1 MVLGTD
7 QLSAPAMS
15 THIQLDGLNGFR
27 SSGELI
33 DLDPGRSIQ
42 PSSGGTSHLSAAR
55 LYLNLPARRDRS
67 GPGDHN
73 NNHINKHDID
83 IEQEGELQAVHPPV
97 LKPSP
102 MIANPHVNSP
112 RNRSATVS
120 DPAEIRATSPHL
132 RSTFDRDRLNSLVKP
147 SAPSSSSN
155 TNTRPIVDLEIGT
168 NLAEGSNF
176 LPFSS
181 PQPLPSPVPTD
192 HQGVDPLGR
201 SPPKRRGSDERK
213 PGSPLSSQLELGPA
227 SGSETVVTNV
237 TPSTP
242 QNQRQRTRTNS
253 NQSQT
258 GSNSNSNLS
267 PTSSS
272 IKDGSKTSAFFSTS
286 FTLGVPAPPRPL
298 ADNVSNGTKMDVDGL
313 PNSMSSSPTRSHHN
327 PTPIFPVHS
336 TSRSTHYFLPSER
349 PGSHLEASSSNLN
362 RARSLNS
369 ARPGQTQNQSPG
381 PGPRHGTTSNT
392 PTRTQA
398 ASSRSSAFFSTS
410 FAATPPRSASPS
422 ASPVLA
428 SSPTSEFR
436 SNTITHSGERKNM
449 TASGFALGLGN
460 GLGRGSPAGGKET
473 SRSVTMPVTPVSV
486 NVSMTSPVGPELQG
500 VGERGY
506 VNLGEGSGSFISGI
520 GVPIIRNGNG
530 VPDPAFP
537 NQSPYS
543 DTRSKSAYDPATVIS
558 PPRKLTRE
566 VSGTFGPRPVVK
578 ERQEK
583 DEEPCRIRPGDILV
597 APEGESVPRLAQAGS
612 SSAAGLTIGSTLTA
626 TSNSTEARSARQET
640 SHSRYWKVDR
650 VMGEGAFSLVWS
662 AREMIRSTRRSKS
675 RPTLLVPQVSTSR
688 SERAGQEDADDEEE
702 YEPKS
707 DEVVA
712 IKMMDKRMCKEND
725 RTRISFV
732 REVAVLRV
740 SADAIIL
747 RSGNV

>member
-27 SSGELI
+27 SSGELL

-83 IEQEGELQAVHPPV
+83 IEQDGELQAVHPTV

-147 SAPSSSSN
+147 STSSSSSN

-168 NLAEGSNF
+168 NLAGGCNF

-201 SPPKRRGSDERK
+201 SPPKRRSSDERK

-242 QNQRQRTRTNS
+242 QNQRQRSRTNS

-258 GSNSNSNLS
+258 GSNSNSNSNLS
-267 PTSSS
+267 PASSS
-272 IKDGSKTSAFFSTS
+272 IKEGSKTSAFFSTS
-286 FTLGVPAPPRPL
+286 FSLGVPAPPRPL

-313 PNSMSSSPTRSHHN
+313 PNSMSSSPPRSDHN
-327 PTPIFPVHS
+327 HTSSPIFPVHS

-369 ARPGQTQNQSPG
+369 ARPGQNQNQSPG

-428 SSPTSEFR
+428 SSPSAEFR
-436 SNTITHSGERKNM
+436 SNAITHLGERKNM

-486 NVSMTSPVGPELQG
+486 NVSMTSPVGSELQG

-530 VPDPAFP
+530 VPDPASP

-626 TSNSTEARSARQET
+626 TSNSTEARSARQEA

-675 RPTLLVPQVSTSR
+675 RPTLLVPQASTSR
-688 SERAGQEDADDEEE
+688 SERVGQEDADDEEE
-702 YEPKS
+702 YEPKG

-740 SADAIIL
+740 SVGSV
-747 RSGNV
+747 RR